1 MLLLAELFG
10 MALCQTAD
18 NGDRGELWL
27 GREPDLDQRHVRV
40 EPRTYRPGI
49 T

>member
-10 MALCQTAD
+10 MALRPTAD

-27 GREPDLDQRHVRV
+27 SREPDLDQRHVRV
-40 EPRTYRPGI
+40 EL
-49 T
+49 